1 MKYVF
6 MIAILLFAGCSR
18 PTDTDR
24 DRDAD
29 SNNERV
35 VLTDSLKR
43 IRSEFQ
49 KLDKEDQDTFYK
61 LIAGSTL
68 YIKNAANLN
77 KSSDFQPVLAQVQS
91 SYLWEVEK
99 YPRFTDAI
107 SEYLIEEGYDQPRE
121 LKNSRDRQ
129 WLYNIFNSIYTAIK
143 I

>member
-1 MKYVF
+1 MKYL
-6 MIAILLFAGCSR
+6 LLFSIILFSGCAR
-18 PTDTDR
+18 PE
-24 DRDAD
+24 
-29 SNNERV
+29 SNNIDNESQDKV
-35 VLTDSLKR
+35 VLTDSLKK